1 MALRGHVLVRSAF
14 AEERL
19 YAAIARG
26 VRQVVILGAG
36 YDTFAYRQ
44 PAGFEDVR
52 IFEVDAP
59 PTQAHKREML
69 ARGGVPVPAN
79 VRFAPI
85 DFERSSLG
93 DGLRAAGLDA
103 AQPAIFTWLGVM
115 VYLTRDAAEGVL
127 RFVGSLPH
135 GSEIVFTF
143 SLPGPGARA

>member
-44 PAGFEDVR
+44 PASFEDVR

-115 VYLTRDAAEGVL
+115 VTRDAAEGVL